1 MSHKKYFFVTK
12 KKGLKKGGQNVP
24 KCSKIFLALFW
35 VLNDILWKLKVSTYL
50 TQKKCRG
57 FTETILNSSI
67 FLIFFLNHWIYR
79 GFSLKC
85 FFVKMFIFWKKG
97 PKKGVSKCTKMLEN
111 FFGMVLGPKWHFME
125 AESIYIPHTKKM
137 PMLFLHTVKN
147 SFYKGVLLVR
157 VFQTKKKVIFRTK
170 FGTFIFFPLLMGS
183 QPYLQ
188 GISTLRRPF
197 RKKFFLWFNLNQC
210 KIYGDFLWKFLFFQK

>member
-1 MSHKKYFFVTK
+1 MVFPSNVFLWKCSFFENK
-12 KKGLKKGGQNVP
+12 ALQKGGQNVP
-24 KCSKIFLALFW
+24 KCSKIFLAWFW
-35 VLNDILWKLKVSTYL
+35 VLNDILWKLKVFTYL

-57 FTETILNSSI
+57 FTETIL
-67 FLIFFLNHWIYR
+67 
-79 GFSLKC
+79 
-85 FFVKMFIFWKKG
+85 
-97 PKKGVSKCTKMLEN
+97 
-111 FFGMVLGPKWHFME
+111 KWHFME

-170 FGTFIFFPLLMGS
+170 FWTFISFPLLMGS

-188 GISTLRRPF
+188 GISTLRRAF
-197 RKKFFLWFNLNQC
+197 RKKKVFWFF
-210 KIYGDFLWKFLFFQK
+210 

>member
-1 MSHKKYFFVTK
+1 MGGPWGPKFPADFKNFSNKIIFRHIALCSHSF
-12 KKGLKKGGQNVP
+12 
-24 KCSKIFLALFW
+24 IFGE
-35 VLNDILWKLKVSTYL
+35 KT
-50 TQKKCRG
+50 
-57 FTETILNSSI
+57 LNSSI
-67 FLIFFLNHWIYR
+67 RVFFRFFFKPLYLQWFEPQKIFFF
-79 GFSLKC
+79 GK
-85 FFVKMFIFWKKG
+85 KKG
-97 PKKGVSKCTKMLEN
+97 PTKGGWKCTKMLEN

-183 QPYLQ
+183 QPYLH

-197 RKKFFLWFNLNQC
+197 RKKKVFWFF
-210 KIYGDFLWKFLFFQK
+210 